1 LELRRAFHRG
11 LIAAPFV
18 VGAGALAFAAPSF
31 VKSAVVE
38 RLARVTGLTA
48 SVEDASVGLS
58 SLTLRG
64 VTLRGAVDGA
74 SKQGGPEIT
83 IDSIDVD
90 AGALSLWWSGASA
103 VENAVVRGVR
113 AVLPLQHA
121 GTRALIGKL
130 RERRKVATT
139 ESQDSSESKPAP
151 NIELVDAELLVSDER
166 GPLAHVTKAKAQLA
180 PAGIALGA
188 DRATFGGTSVEL
200 SHLQVRIARDAGGLT
215 LASADVG
222 DALLRLPESKPA
234 PEDGAAGQ
242 ADTEPGEGALLTR
255 FLEALDV
262 LKPEAQGGAP
272 AGAATPAR
280 DAAPKQATAR
290 TRKLTDRLAPGA
302 KLALARGRVLRHDG
316 STALSKLA
324 VSAHAEQHGALHLT
338 GQGDAEQGSIGWNLR
353 VWPDALRAEG
363 TVDLEALPLSLLAPL
378 LPQVPWYEPEG
389 ARVDAS
395 LKLAAESAQRIALA
409 GEVAVTN
416 AALYSPRLAPVPV
429 RKIDFSVGGNGYFM
443 PDQRVLEIEK
453 SEVSLGSASAAL
465 SGKLMW
471 APPAYS
477 VDLDVKVPMTRC
489 TEAVLSIPND
499 LLGDLAL
506 ASWQGS
512 IGGALKMK
520 VDSKDFAATVLDI
533 DINDRCDFLTV
544 PAMADLRRFE
554 QPFVHQVMEPDGT
567 LFEMETGP
575 GTPAWTYLTDISPF
589 FIHAVLAHEDIGFY
603 GHEGFSPLHIK
614 NALARNL
621 EAGRYVVGAST
632 ITMQLVKNV
641 FLHREKTLGRKIQE
655 VLLTWWL
662 ERVMDKSDI
671 LELYLNVIEYGPG
684 VYGIRNA
691 AKHWFGRMPAQL
703 SPAEGAFLATILPA
717 PKRYHAQYEKGAPSS
732 STIERM
738 RKLIARMKEKGL
750 YGPEAVRF
758 GLEELP
764 AFHFAREGEL
774 MPARTLPTDFAPL
787 PHMTSDA
794 LFGAPSGVPAVDAWD
809 DVPVTDEP

>member
-1 LELRRAFHRG
+1 
-11 LIAAPFV
+11 V
-18 VGAGALAFAAPSF
+18 VGAGALSFAVPGF

-38 RLARVTGLTA
+38 RLTRATGLAA
-48 SVEDASVGLS
+48 SIEDASVGLS
-58 SLTLRG
+58 SVTLRG
-64 VTLRGAVDGA
+64 VKLGEPNRNDGP
-74 SKQGGPEIT
+74 QIT

-90 AGALSLWWSGASA
+90 AGALSLWWSGTSA
-103 VENAVVRGVR
+103 VQNAVVRGVR
-113 AVLPLQHA
+113 AALPLQHA
-121 GTRALIGKL
+121 GTRALIQKL
-130 RERRKVATT
+130 RDRRKVATT
-139 ESQDSSESKPAP
+139 DSQDGAERAALPKV
-151 NIELVDAELLVSDER
+151 ELHNAELIVSDEK
-166 GPLAHVTKAKAQLA
+166 GPLAHVTKAKAELA
-180 PAGIALGA
+180 DKGITLDAQ
-188 DRATFGGTSVEL
+188 RATFGASSIEL
-200 SHLQVRIARDAGGLT
+200 SKLQLRIARGADGFALLG
-215 LASADVG
+215 ADVG
-222 DALLRLPESKPA
+222 DALLRLPEPKA
-234 PEDGAAGQ
+234 GPEGEAED
-242 ADTEPGEGALLTR
+242 EPGQGALVTR
-255 FLEALDV
+255 FLDALDS
-262 LKPEAQGGAP
+262 LKAEVPAAADVKEQAKPSVAQ
-272 AGAATPAR
+272 TR
-280 DAAPKQATAR
+280 AR
-290 TRKLTDRLAPGA
+290 TRKLADRLAPDA
-302 KLALARGRVLRHDG
+302 KLALAAGRVLRHDG

-324 VSAHAEQHGALHLT
+324 VSARAEQHGALHLI
-338 GQGDAEQGSIGWNLR
+338 GQGQVEPEGSIGWNLR

-363 TVDLEALPLSLLAPL
+363 TVDLKALPLSLLAPL

-389 ARVDAS
+389 ARVDAN
-395 LKLAAESAQRIALA
+395 LRLAAESAQRIALA
-409 GEVAVTN
+409 GEVTVRN

-429 RKIDFSVGGNGYFM
+429 RKIDFSLGGNGHFF

-453 SEVSLGSASAAL
+453 GEVSLGSADAAL

-477 VDLDVKVPMTRC
+477 IDLAIKMPMTRC

-512 IGGALKMK
+512 IGGELEVKI
-520 VDSKDFAATVLDI
+520 DSKDFAATVLDM
-533 DINDRCDFLTV
+533 DISDRCDFLTV

-603 GHEGFSPLHIK
+603 GHKGFSPLHIK

-684 VYGIRNA
+684 VYGIRDA
-691 AKHWFGRMPAQL
+691 ARHYFGRLPAQL
-703 SPAEGAFLATILPA
+703 SPAEGSFLATILPA

-738 RKLIARMKEKGL
+738 RKLIARAKEKAL
-750 YGPEAVRF
+750 YGPESVRF

-764 AFHFAREGEL
+764 HFKFTREGEIAA
-774 MPARTLPTDFAPL
+774 PRTLPTDYAPL
-787 PHMTSDA
+787 PHMDGDA
-794 LFGAPSGVPAVDAWD
+794 LFGAPSGVPRADAWE
-809 DVPVTDEP
+809 DVPVTEDP